1 MSAILTV
8 FLFVCFLLFFY
19 LILVCR
25 LTFTCDELSGG
36 CVVSKFKYG
45 VREVDW
51 YAVMS
56 VKE

>member
-8 FLFVCFLLFFY
+8 FLFVFLFCFY
-19 LILVCR
+19 LIPVCR

>member
-8 FLFVCFLLFFY
+8 FLFVLLFFFN
-19 LILVCR
+19 LIPVCR
-25 LTFTCDELSGG
+25 LTFTCDELRGG